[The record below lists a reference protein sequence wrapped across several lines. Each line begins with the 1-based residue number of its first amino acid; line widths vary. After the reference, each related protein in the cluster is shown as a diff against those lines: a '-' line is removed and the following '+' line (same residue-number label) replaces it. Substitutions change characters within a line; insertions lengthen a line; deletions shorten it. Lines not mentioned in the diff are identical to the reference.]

1 MSLNISAIT
10 GYVEEKRLPLL
21 RNAVIGARTAKE
33 FNLYT
38 GVKGATNLNL
48 LSTEVSF
55 GDGSACGWN
64 EAGTSTLSK
73 RVLTP
78 GAVKVN
84 MAFCDKSLLKTW
96 MNYDVRVA
104 AGQKTLPFEEDF
116 MNGVIESIGQALEVA
131 IWQGDTDSLDANL
144 NKFDGFIKIA
154 EAASLTGTYTY
165 TNGDTVV
172 SIVNGTY
179 TLIPSAAF
187 KKGDVVMFMGTDM
200 YRQYVQELIAN
211 GNLVLNAGNGA
222 VLDGIAMP
230 DTMLIPGT
238 NVRVIPVGGLDGTGK
253 MFASYRD
260 NFVYGTDLEGDEEK
274 IEFWYSQDNR
284 EFRLAVEFIAG
295 TQVAYPDML
304 VEAKE
309 Q

>member
-1 MSLNISAIT
+1 MSLNISAIS

-48 LSTEVSF
+48 LTTEVSF

-131 IWQGDTDSLDANL
+131 IWQGDTDSGDANL

-154 EAASLTGTYTY
+154 EAASLAGTYTY
-165 TNGDTVV
+165 SNGDTVA

-179 TLIPSAAF
+179 ALIPSAAY
-187 KKGDVVMFMGTDM
+187 KKGDVVMFMGADM
-200 YRQYVQELIAN
+200 YRKYVQELIAN
-211 GNLVLNAGNGA
+211 GNLVLNAGAGA

-230 DTMLIPGT
+230 ESMLIPGT

-253 MFASYRD
+253 VFASYRD

-295 TQVAYPDML
+295 TQVAYPDVL